1 MEDDTKKGSSQLLS
15 LVVILSGILPL
26 NLGML
31 PSLCSPAHLST
42 ASLHVFLADSPNR
55 NSKHTAHK
63 TLFPQRWSLWKRPSA
78 FSEHFKISIY
88 FLQKLET
95 HFKIFLWISSFR
107 TPWKLNEVLQKKTFN
122 WTKTH
127 LSRRWRQAWEH
138 WRSSAARSSELPAP
152 SNSPLDSIKN
162 ELLCASLTPVCTL
175 HS

>member
-42 ASLHVFLADSPNR
+42 ASQHVFLADSPKR

-95 HFKIFLWISSFR
+95 HFKIFFGFPAFWLLGNWVKYCKRKLSTELKLTCHEDGAKHENTGDHLQPDLQNFQRSR
-107 TPWKLNEVLQKKTFN
+107 TPR
-122 WTKTH
+122 WT
-127 LSRRWRQAWEH
+127 R
-138 WRSSAARSSELPAP
+138 
-152 SNSPLDSIKN
+152 
-162 ELLCASLTPVCTL
+162 
-175 HS
+175 